1 MKLTVVRKK
10 IKKIYLR
17 IKENGEVILTVPY
30 NTRNKYIEQIL
41 EEKKLWIMEH
51 LKQRIRNYE
60 TGDKIKFLG
69 NTYFIKIYKNE
80 KEKIELCGDYI
91 NIYIQDTQ
99 SFEKKELLLKK
110 WYFENAEEKFKA
122 IMEKY
127 MDILNEKVE
136 KVTIKEMNT
145 RWGSCNYIKKRINLN
160 LKLIEKPIECIEYV
174 ILHEL
179 AHLKHPNHSKEFY
192 DYIYQYMED
201 HVERRKKLKLS

>member
-17 IKENGEVILTVPY
+17 INENGEVILTVPY

-51 LKQRIRNYE
+51 LKQRIKNYD

-136 KVTIKEMNT
+136 KMTIKEMNT

-192 DYIYQYMED
+192 DYIHQYMED
-201 HVERRKKLKLS
+201 HIERRKKLKLS